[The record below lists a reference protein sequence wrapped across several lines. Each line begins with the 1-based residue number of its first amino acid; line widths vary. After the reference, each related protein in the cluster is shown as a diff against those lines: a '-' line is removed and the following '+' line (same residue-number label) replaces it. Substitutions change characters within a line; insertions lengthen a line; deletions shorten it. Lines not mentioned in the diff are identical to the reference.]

1 MSSAPGIACHAVTMT
16 IASHAQSG
24 LARMLSWSHAM
35 PEMVPNDGS
44 EFENRNLKT
53 NEMMMAEMTIGIT
66 KIVRNGVLSRIRDVN
81 ATARSRAM
89 MLTATTVT
97 RENPK
102 VKR

>member
-1 MSSAPGIACHAVTMT
+1 MISAPGIACHAVTIT

-35 PEMVPNDGS
+35 PEMVPNAGS

-53 NEMMMAEMTIGIT
+53 NAMMIAEITMGIT
-66 KIVRNGVLSRIRDVN
+66 KIVRNGVFSRIRDVS

-89 MLTATTVT
+89 TLTAITVT
-97 RENPK
+97 SENPN
-102 VKR
+102 VNR